1 MNFTESTF
9 LIFLGLTWLIS
20 VILKN
25 NPSAREWFL
34 VGCSL
39 FVIASW
45 GLYDCSIFLVITGLN
60 YCAVKFLCKGV
71 PYKSKILL
79 SAVIILNILAL
90 IFFKYRTF
98 LGLNEKL
105 LTSNQSIFSVG
116 IPLAISF
123 YTFHLI
129 SLMIDLYSGRI
140 NNISLRAYCFYLSF
154 FPHVI
159 AGPIIRAKQLL
170 PQIGRNFS
178 PYHGLAKGLHYFI
191 TGFFLKVVLAD
202 NIGIGI
208 DDLWSSPLELSGGDR
223 WVLAF
228 LFYCQIYGDF
238 AGYSLMAIGMASL
251 LGYRFPANFRGPM
264 AALTLRKFW
273 QRWHIT
279 LSQFLRDYIYI
290 PLGGN
295 RSSKSWAFCAVM
307 ATMLIA
313 GLWHGPSWSFVVWGG
328 IHGLG
333 IIAERIIKKP
343 VFRYAKVNS
352 LISLLLTQLFVTVTW
367 VFFRISNVDEA
378 FHFAKRMFVLDLSKG
393 LFAKPYLLG
402 LLIFSIPIVIH
413 NLIPLAIQKIKRS
426 YIPVVLGASTGMM
439 LLANICILTKKT
451 VFIYF
456 KF

>member
-1 MNFTESTF
+1 MNFTESAF
-9 LIFLGLTWLIS
+9 LVFLGLTWLVS

-25 NPSAREWFL
+25 HPSAREWFL

-39 FVIASW
+39 FVILSW
-45 GLYDCSIFLVITGLN
+45 GVYDCSIFLVITGLN
-60 YCAVKFLCKGV
+60 YCAVKFLSKGV
-71 PYKSKILL
+71 PYKSKMLL
-79 SAVIILNILAL
+79 PAVILFNILSL
-90 IFFKYRTF
+90 LFFKYRTL

-105 LTSNQSIFSVG
+105 FASSSSIFSVG

-123 YTFHLI
+123 YTFHII
-129 SLMIDLYSGRI
+129 SLMTDLYSGRI
-140 NNISLRAYCFYLSF
+140 ENISFRAYCFYLSF

-159 AGPIIRAKQLL
+159 AGPIIRAKQLV
-170 PQIGRNFS
+170 PQIGRVFS
-178 PYHGLAKGLHYFI
+178 PTQGFAKGLQYLI

-208 DDLWSSPLELSGGDR
+208 DDLWCSPIELSGGDR
-223 WVLAF
+223 WLLVF

-238 AGYSLMAIGMASL
+238 AGYSLMAIGMARL

-264 AALTLRKFW
+264 AALTLRHFW

-279 LSQFLRDYIYI
+279 LSQFLRDYLYI
-290 PLGGN
+290 PLGGS
-295 RSSKSWAFCAVM
+295 RSSKSWALCAVM
-307 ATMLIA
+307 ATMLVA

-328 IHGLG
+328 IHGIG

-352 LISLLLTQLFVTVTW
+352 LISLLLTQLFVTFSW

-378 FHFAKRMFVLDLSKG
+378 LHFAKRMFALDLSKS
-393 LFAKPYLLG
+393 LFTKPYLLG
-402 LLIFSIPIVIH
+402 LMIFAVPIIIH
-413 NLIPLAIQKIKRS
+413 NLVPFAIRKIRRS
-426 YIPVVLGASTGMM
+426 YIPGVLGAFTGMM
-439 LLANICILTKKT
+439 LLANICTLTKKT

>member
-1 MNFTESTF
+1 MNFTESAF
-9 LIFLGLTWLIS
+9 LVFFVLTWFVS

-25 NPSAREWFL
+25 HPSVREWFL

-71 PYKSKILL
+71 PNKSKILL
-79 SAVIILNILAL
+79 SAVILFNVLCL

-105 LTSNQSIFSVG
+105 FTSNPSIFSVG

-170 PQIGRNFS
+170 PQIGRVFS

-208 DDLWSSPLELSGGDR
+208 DDLWNSPSELSGGDR
-223 WVLAF
+223 WLLAF

-238 AGYSLMAIGMASL
+238 AGYSLMAIGMARL

-264 AALTLRKFW
+264 AALTLRHFW

-279 LSQFLRDYIYI
+279 LSQFLRDYLYI

-295 RSSKSWAFCAVM
+295 RLSKSWALCAVM
-307 ATMLIA
+307 GTMLIA

-352 LISLLLTQLFVTVTW
+352 LVSLLLTQLFVTVSW

-378 FHFAKRMFVLDLSKG
+378 LHFAKRMFAMDFSKS
-393 LFAKPYLLG
+393 FFMKPYLLG
-402 LLIFSIPIVIH
+402 LLIFAIPIIIH
-413 NLIPLAIQKIKRS
+413 NLVPFAIRKIKRS
-426 YIPVVLGASTGMM
+426 YIPGILGTFTGMM

>member
-1 MNFTESTF
+1 MNFTESAF
-9 LIFLGLTWLIS
+9 LVFFGLTWLVS

-25 NPSAREWFL
+25 HSAAREWFL

-39 FVIASW
+39 FVILSW

-60 YCAVKFLCKGV
+60 YCAVKLLSKGA

-79 SAVIILNILAL
+79 SAVILFNILSL
-90 IFFKYRTF
+90 IFFKYRTL

-105 LTSNQSIFSVG
+105 FASSSSIFSVG

-123 YTFHLI
+123 YTFHII
-129 SLMIDLYSGRI
+129 SLMTDLYSGRI
-140 NNISLRAYCFYLSF
+140 HNISFRAYCFYLSF

-159 AGPIIRAKQLL
+159 AGPIIRAKQLV
-170 PQIGRNFS
+170 PQIGRVFS
-178 PYHGLAKGLHYFI
+178 PIRGFAKGLQYLI

-208 DDLWSSPLELSGGDR
+208 DDLWSSPSELSGGDR
-223 WVLAF
+223 WLLAL

-238 AGYSLMAIGMASL
+238 AGYSLMAIGMARL

-264 AALTLRKFW
+264 AALTLRQFW

-279 LSQFLRDYIYI
+279 LSQFLRDYLYI

-295 RSSKSWAFCAVM
+295 RLSKSWALFAVM

-328 IHGLG
+328 IHGIG

-352 LISLLLTQLFVTVTW
+352 LVSLLLTQLFVTVSW

-378 FHFAKRMFVLDLSKG
+378 LHFAKRMFAMDFSKS
-393 LFAKPYLLG
+393 FFMKPYLLG
-402 LLIFSIPIVIH
+402 LLIFAIPIIIH
-413 NLIPLAIQKIKRS
+413 NLVPFAIRKIKRS
-426 YIPVVLGASTGMM
+426 YIPGILGTFTGMM